1 MTTSASSGL
10 SAHGQTAPPAPS
22 AAPAA
27 QLAVPHAASLEV
39 IRAELDRVQGSCE
52 TRTNG
57 VDTKA
62 GLILATA
69 GVLIG
74 FHADNPTI
82 WDRFAAPLALTAG
95 GLAIYAFHPRPGR
108 TVSPETLYQ
117 AHLNDPSIDVLH
129 EMIKGRI
136 HVWKLDEASLTTK
149 AKRMFWAILALAAAG
164 FLYVVSSVT
173 SIDAGPSPISPPAA
187 STQSSTATAAS
198 TSPSS
203 VTTPSSTTPAPSPQA
218 GTIGPGSAARTS

>member
-1 MTTSASSGL
+1 V
-10 SAHGQTAPPAPS
+10 
-22 AAPAA
+22 PAA
-27 QLAVPHAASLEV
+27 QPAVPHAASLEV

-69 GVLIG
+69 GVLVG
-74 FHADNPTI
+74 FHADNPTV
-82 WDRFAAPLALTAG
+82 WDRCAALFALAAG

-108 TVSPETLYQ
+108 AVSPETLYG
-117 AHLNDPSIDVLH
+117 AHLNDPSIDVLN

-149 AKRMFWAILALAAAG
+149 AKRMFWATLALAAAG
-164 FLYVVSSVT
+164 VLYVVSSVT
-173 SIDAGPSPISPPAA
+173 SIDAGPSSTGPPAA
-187 STQSSTATAAS
+187 PTQSSTAPAAS
-198 TSPSS
+198 TSPAS
-203 VTTPSSTTPAPSPQA
+203 VTTPASTAPSPSPRT
-218 GTIGPGSAARTS
+218 GTIGSGSAARTS